1 MADFATVK
9 EYVLELG
16 FAIAEEIPEEE
27 IIIVNDEERGVQ
39 NLVVDCEDTVLVIEQ
54 LIIRIAA
61 EAAEA
66 HKRILQ
72 MNRDLI
78 FGAFVLNEE
87 GDGLRFAHVGIKS
100 LADITQYLYTLD
112 KTAVFNLGL
121 VLGLDYNHLKS
132 MIDSPTFLEDMLAG
146 WLQKGLFPLSM
157 ESLGM
162 LTHFPQVCGS
172 LPH

>member
-54 LIIRIAA
+54 LIIKVAA
-61 EAAEA
+61 EAAAA

-87 GDGLRFAHVGIKS
+87 GDGLLYRNT
-100 LADITQYLYTLD
+100 LALENLD
-112 KTAVFNLGL
+112 LNELESTINSLGL
-121 VLGLDYNHLKS
+121 GLAEHGEELLG
-132 MIDSPTFLEDMLAG
+132 FAA
-146 WLQKGLFPLSM
+146 Q
-157 ESLGM
+157 
-162 LTHFPQVCGS
+162 
-172 LPH
+172 